1 MTIRQAYE
9 YILVECNKVKAPQ
22 VLLEDFIYLFNK
34 AIQQYINGVYNRSEY
49 NQQSSDDLGFLQTT
63 SVIKVGK
70 IAPRQEFNDTV
81 WELQL
86 PKDYLHMLN
95 CIAEFTGSD
104 SNKSRCG
111 NGVQRTITS
120 TCQRLT
126 ADLYAGIIN
135 NYYMKPSHK
144 KPYYYIINRNEK
156 DQPVTNPAM
165 DDQIIN
171 KESYKPEYIETGSVN
186 LPEQL
191 EPFSDYRFYGLK
203 EQYDRTSNQTS
214 VNLEIHSGAST
225 WALNKVYVTYLK
237 SPMYVSMTQDEN
249 LEIKDNSQVLEFP
262 DYVCYEIINITVR
275 LLLENA
281 SDPRLQTNVPIN
293 QTIAVPGN
301 K

>member
-1 MTIRQAYE
+1 MTIRQCYE

-81 WELQL
+81 WELEL

-111 NGVQRTITS
+111 DGVGRTITS

-135 NYYMKPSHK
+135 NYYMRPSHK
-144 KPYYYIINRNEK
+144 KPYYYIINHNDNNTEPLRNSEVIPTNLTMDTEIQNGSYQPGWADSELTYRNE
-156 DQPVTNPAM
+156 V
-165 DDQIIN
+165 
-171 KESYKPEYIETGSVN
+171 
-186 LPEQL
+186 
-191 EPFSDYRFYGLK
+191 FLK
-203 EQYDRTSNQTS
+203 EQYNRISNQST
-214 VNLEIHSGAST
+214 VKLEIHSGTST

-237 SPMYVSMTQDEN
+237 SPMYVSMTQDKN
-249 LEIKDNSQVLEFP
+249 LEIEDNSQVLEFP

-281 SDPRLQTNVPIN
+281 SDPRLQTNIPIN

>member
-1 MTIRQAYE
+1 
-9 YILVECNKVKAPQ
+9 
-22 VLLEDFIYLFNK
+22 
-34 AIQQYINGVYNRSEY
+34 
-49 NQQSSDDLGFLQTT
+49 
-63 SVIKVGK
+63 
-70 IAPRQEFNDTV
+70 
-81 WELQL
+81 
-86 PKDYLHMLN
+86 MLN

-156 DQPVTNPAM
+156 DQPVTNPVM
-165 DDQIIN
+165 DNEI
-171 KESYKPEYIETGSVN
+171 KEGSYRPNYIKTEDGK
-186 LPEQL
+186 
-191 EPFSDYRFYGLK
+191 YRFYALK
-203 EQYDRTSNQTS
+203 EPYKRIVNQSS
-214 VNLEIHSGAST
+214 VNLEIHSGDSN
-225 WALNKVYVTYLK
+225 WSLNNVYITYVK
-237 SPMYVSMTQDEN
+237 APMYVSMTQDDVLLPE
-249 LEIKDNSQVLEFP
+249 DNTQTLEFP
-262 DYVCYEIINITVR
+262 DYVCYEIINIVTR

-281 SDPRLQTNVPIN
+281 GDPRLQTNVPIN